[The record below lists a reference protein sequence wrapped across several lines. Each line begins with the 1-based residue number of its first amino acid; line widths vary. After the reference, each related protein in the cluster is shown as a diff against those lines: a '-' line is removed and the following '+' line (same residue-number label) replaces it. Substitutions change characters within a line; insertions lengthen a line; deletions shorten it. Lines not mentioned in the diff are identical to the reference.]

1 MSSFPNGL
9 KNYFLKIKR
18 SPLLSANKMKKKIKR
33 VKSVNALREKNWDDR
48 FIYEKIPLYDS
59 KNDKNVLINLG
70 QKCNSGNRK
79 YDNIKNF
86 NFNDNSLFL
95 YRQFSN
101 KTTMNHLFLNNKN
114 SIKLS
119 SAKSK
124 DINFRNDNLGNKY
137 KSFLDYGPNHT
148 IGLENKN
155 NNIDTNSFNAVNLI
169 NLNFLNKMW
178 DELCVNKNYRKLFTV
193 IYKELDDENKEELFK
208 KETDEINKIKN
219 YINKLKQNIENRI
232 NTIKELYELNIKLN
246 TEVINKDNNSNE
258 IILSEIS
265 EKINILRV
273 NTINVCKSMEKLK
286 MELSG
291 IKNLDKF
298 DINLIGE
305 KFNFDKN
312 YLIKMKSELNF
323 LKEGF
328 IKYYFNIENDQTPFL
343 LKASQKS
350 KITNDKDPFI
360 HLVPLDKELKEK
372 ITECTYYIYQELIS
386 YQNQKV
392 HSKILRSISP
402 LKRVIN
408 CKNDDSKIF
417 GERDESGNK
426 RDLNERI
433 NNKINMLINK
443 NPPQS
448 NFINMSEDNIN
459 NKFGSL
465 HLQQINKNNKILNNQ
480 NNNLY
485 FRKYG
490 FLNNEENNKKLLND
504 ANNKKEEPTTLKGE
518 PNIKV
523 IKNNLFDEE
532 KIIKSKGN
540 NSVINN
546 KEEKRNLSEQLPN
559 NNEYKNMFS
568 KYVKN
573 DLPVNKSKNSEIQKI
588 KIINKFEGLNPR
600 NGKIPNILPDNSKKD
615 NNEEN
620 KIQTSDFD
628 ELIQ

>member
-417 GERDESGNK
+417 
-426 RDLNERI
+426 
-433 NNKINMLINK
+433 
-443 NPPQS
+443 
-448 NFINMSEDNIN
+448 
-459 NKFGSL
+459 
-465 HLQQINKNNKILNNQ
+465 
-480 NNNLY
+480 
-485 FRKYG
+485 
-490 FLNNEENNKKLLND
+490 
-504 ANNKKEEPTTLKGE
+504 
-518 PNIKV
+518 
-523 IKNNLFDEE
+523 
-532 KIIKSKGN
+532 
-540 NSVINN
+540 
-546 KEEKRNLSEQLPN
+546 
-559 NNEYKNMFS
+559 
-568 KYVKN
+568 
-573 DLPVNKSKNSEIQKI
+573 
-588 KIINKFEGLNPR
+588 
-600 NGKIPNILPDNSKKD
+600 
-615 NNEEN
+615 
-620 KIQTSDFD
+620 
-628 ELIQ
+628 

>member
-1 MSSFPNGL
+1 M
-9 KNYFLKIKR
+9 
-18 SPLLSANKMKKKIKR
+18 M
-33 VKSVNALREKNWDDR
+33 
-48 FIYEKIPLYDS
+48 
-59 KNDKNVLINLG
+59 
-70 QKCNSGNRK
+70 
-79 YDNIKNF
+79 
-86 NFNDNSLFL
+86 
-95 YRQFSN
+95 
-101 KTTMNHLFLNNKN
+101 
-114 SIKLS
+114 
-119 SAKSK
+119 
-124 DINFRNDNLGNKY
+124 
-137 KSFLDYGPNHT
+137 
-148 IGLENKN
+148 
-155 NNIDTNSFNAVNLI
+155 
-169 NLNFLNKMW
+169 
-178 DELCVNKNYRKLFTV
+178 
-193 IYKELDDENKEELFK
+193 
-208 KETDEINKIKN
+208 
-219 YINKLKQNIENRI
+219 
-232 NTIKELYELNIKLN
+232 
-246 TEVINKDNNSNE
+246 
-258 IILSEIS
+258 
-265 EKINILRV
+265 
-273 NTINVCKSMEKLK
+273 KLK

-298 DINLIGE
+298 DTNLIGE
-305 KFNFDKN
+305 KFNFYKN

-343 LKASQKS
+343 LKAFQKS

-360 HLVPLDKELKEK
+360 HLVPLVKELKEK

-408 CKNDDSKIF
+408 CKNDDLKIF
-417 GERDESGNK
+417 RERDDSGNK

-433 NNKINMLINK
+433 NNKINMIINK
-443 NPPQS
+443 NQPQS

-459 NKFGSL
+459 NKLGAL

-504 ANNKKEEPTTLKGE
+504 VNIKKEEPTTLKWQ

-523 IKNNLFDEE
+523 IKDNLFDEE
-532 KIIKSKGN
+532 KITKSKGN
-540 NSVINN
+540 NSVINNN

-559 NNEYKNMFS
+559 NNEYKNIFS

-573 DLPVNKSKNSEIQKI
+573 DLPVNKSKNNEIHKI
-588 KIINKFEGLNPR
+588 KVINKFEGLNPR
-600 NGKIPNILPDNSKKD
+600 NGKIQNILPDNSKKD

-620 KIQTSDFD
+620 KIQTNDFD
-628 ELIQ
+628 ELIQWQK